1 MVFINHLQT
10 YMCYK
15 LHNLFNPKVK
25 DTAQMCS
32 RKLRER
38 RREKEKETKRK
49 RGPLC
54 PAVTK
59 RLVEKNIYYNSKL
72 I

>member
-1 MVFINHLQT
+1 MF
-10 YMCYK
+10 YK

-38 RREKEKETKRK
+38 RREKEKERDKEKERTSVSSSDKKIGRK
-49 RGPLC
+49 KHL
-54 PAVTK
+54 
-59 RLVEKNIYYNSKL
+59 YNSKL